1 MMIED
6 LGVGMNHSIFSFLQK
21 MGKSFMLPIA
31 VLPIAGIFLGL
42 GSSLTNATTISALHA
57 ESILSQGTLLYSF
70 LLLLKTTGK
79 VLFDNLPLIFA
90 VSIALGMAKQR
101 KEVAALSAIIAFF
114 VMHATIN
121 SLLILD
127 GTIVNDVV
135 SSRVLDG
142 SITWVCGL
150 QSLEMGVFGGIIV
163 GLGVSALHNRFYQ
176 IQLPSIISFFEG
188 ERFVPIICAIAYLFV
203 GIVLRFVWP
212 PIQMEVYNLGQLVTS
227 SGYVGTF
234 LYGIIKRALVPFGLH
249 HVWYTPFYQSALGGA
264 KVVNGT
270 FVTGAQII
278 FFAELSDPSIK
289 HFSVEETK
297 FFSGEFIFMIFGLP
311 GACLAMYQC
320 AKPEAKKKVG
330 GLLLSAALT
339 SMLTGIT
346 EPVEFSFLFAA
357 PLLFA
362 VHVFLAATCFVMA
375 QFFRIAI
382 GFTFSAGF
390 VDFFLFG
397 IIQGNAKT
405 NWIMVVVLGIIY
417 FFIYYFAFRTI
428 ILKFDCKTPGREDD
442 NVMKVFDKK
451 KLDFTFDQSL
461 IDPRSQMIIQGLGGR
476 SNFYDLDC
484 CITRLR
490 ASLRNP
496 ELINES
502 LLKQSGA
509 AGIMHKN
516 EAIQIIYG
524 PQASNIKSKLDEY
537 MNAVPEAYDQQEQTI
552 SFTSGEEKKIYSV
565 GNGEVL
571 PIEEAL
577 DPIFSSKLIGDGVM
591 MRLQNGLVLC
601 PCEGK
606 ITMIYP
612 SKHAI
617 GITLDEDTQ
626 LLLHFGI
633 DTAKLNGQGF
643 ELLVGLNQQV
653 HVGDALWNADLKFI
667 HENAIDDCLLMVFT
681 QVKENAQ
688 IEKYYGLKTSEDCV
702 MEVKV

>member
-270 FVTGAQII
+270 FVTGAQNI

-362 VHVFLAATCFVMA
+362 VHVFLAATCFVVA

-397 IIQGNAKT
+397 IIQGNDKT

-417 FFIYYFAFRTI
+417 FFLYYFAFRTI

-606 ITMIYP
+606 ITMIYS

-667 HENAIDDCLLMVFT
+667 HENAIDDCLFMVFT

-702 MEVKV
+702 MEVKA

>member
-135 SSRVLDG
+135 SSHVLDG

-270 FVTGAQII
+270 FVTGAQNI

-357 PLLFA
+357 PLLFT
-362 VHVFLAATCFVMA
+362 VHVFLAATCFVVA

-417 FFIYYFAFRTI
+417 FIIYYFAFRTI

-601 PCEGK
+601 PSEGK

-633 DTAKLNGQGF
+633 DTAKLKGQGF

>member
-70 LLLLKTTGK
+70 LILLKTTGK

-163 GLGVSALHNRFYQ
+163 GLGVSALHNRLYQ

-212 PIQMEVYNLGQLVTS
+212 PIQMEVYNLGKLVIS

-249 HVWYTPFYQSALGGA
+249 HVWYTPFYQSALGGV

-270 FVTGAQII
+270 FVTGAQNI

-311 GACLAMYQC
+311 GACLAMCQC

-362 VHVFLAATCFVMA
+362 VHVFLAATCFVVA

-397 IIQGNAKT
+397 IIQGNDKT

-524 PQASNIKSKLDEY
+524 PQSSNIKSKLDEY

-552 SFTSGEEKKIYSV
+552 SFTSGEENENLFCREWRS
-565 GNGEVL
+565 L
-571 PIEEAL
+571 
-577 DPIFSSKLIGDGVM
+577 
-591 MRLQNGLVLC
+591 
-601 PCEGK
+601 
-606 ITMIYP
+606 
-612 SKHAI
+612 
-617 GITLDEDTQ
+617 
-626 LLLHFGI
+626 
-633 DTAKLNGQGF
+633 
-643 ELLVGLNQQV
+643 
-653 HVGDALWNADLKFI
+653 AD
-667 HENAIDDCLLMVFT
+667 
-681 QVKENAQ
+681 
-688 IEKYYGLKTSEDCV
+688 
-702 MEVKV
+702 

>member
-70 LLLLKTTGK
+70 LILLKTTGK

-249 HVWYTPFYQSALGGA
+249 HVWYTPFYQSALGGV

-270 FVTGAQII
+270 FVTGAQNI

-362 VHVFLAATCFVMA
+362 VHVFLAATCFVVA

-397 IIQGNAKT
+397 IIQGNDKT

-591 MRLQNGLVLC
+591 MRLQNGLALC

-667 HENAIDDCLLMVFT
+667 HENAIDDCLFMVFT

-702 MEVKV
+702 MEVKA

>member
-1 MMIED
+1 
-6 LGVGMNHSIFSFLQK
+6 
-21 MGKSFMLPIA
+21 
-31 VLPIAGIFLGL
+31 
-42 GSSLTNATTISALHA
+42 
-57 ESILSQGTLLYSF
+57 
-70 LLLLKTTGK
+70 
-79 VLFDNLPLIFA
+79 
-90 VSIALGMAKQR
+90 MAKQR

-212 PIQMEVYNLGQLVTS
+212 PIQMEVYNLGKLVIS

-270 FVTGAQII
+270 FVTGAQNI

-397 IIQGNAKT
+397 IIQGNDKT

-577 DPIFSSKLIGDGVM
+577 DPNF
-591 MRLQNGLVLC
+591 
-601 PCEGK
+601 
-606 ITMIYP
+606 
-612 SKHAI
+612 
-617 GITLDEDTQ
+617 
-626 LLLHFGI
+626 
-633 DTAKLNGQGF
+633 
-643 ELLVGLNQQV
+643 
-653 HVGDALWNADLKFI
+653 LK
-667 HENAIDDCLLMVFT
+667 
-681 QVKENAQ
+681 
-688 IEKYYGLKTSEDCV
+688 
-702 MEVKV
+702 